1 VREEIE
7 KLQIPSSR
15 QKHEGAKR
23 HNSRVFVRWLSWWL
37 CGRFSA
43 AKNNE
48 NPKPED
54 IPMKIPIARISIWM
68 FYGPKPNP
76 PSSSLFHASYVRRL
90 RAQPHQHPPTAQHQ
104 PTSMPPAQLTA
115 PSALSTQNTNIQRST
130 NSSSKSSL
138 SVAIAAMAA
147 VTSPTPP
154 LPSAAAA
161 AAARASAADTSMNG
175 DSGGDADTTAA
186 EE

>member
-1 VREEIE
+1 MREEIE

-104 PTSMPPAQLTA
+104 PTSMPPAQHPQHSAHKTQIFRGA
-115 PSALSTQNTNIQRST
+115 RTRPQSRRYQRPSPPWPPSLPRRPPFLQPQRRRQRARLQRT
-130 NSSSKSSL
+130 
-138 SVAIAAMAA
+138 
-147 VTSPTPP
+147 
-154 LPSAAAA
+154 LP
-161 AAARASAADTSMNG
+161 
-175 DSGGDADTTAA
+175 
-186 EE
+186 